1 FGVGPGGIWRNKSND
16 PGGSRT
22 RGLSS
27 YDALYADVLL
37 WLREGWVDYVAPQ
50 IYWNIGYNRADYH
63 ELVDWWSRHTY
74 GKHLYIGQG
83 AHRINSSHSW
93 KNPSEI
99 PNQIRLNR
107 TYPEVKGSVF
117 YSSKSMIENLNGIN
131 DTLRNNLF
139 FTSVSTPKMSWKIK
153 EAPADIVAVIDDI
166 DTAVIRIKLK
176 RLPQPRTPINI
187 TYTKIRKE
195 ILLSWEKDKT
205 QKKILADTNSYYRV
219 YRFKGKYADHL
230 SEEYLF
236 TETKKLFVMLS
247 RKGSGLF
254 RKKYTFVITSVNRQN
269 MESWPSEAITLK
281 MKE

>member
-1 FGVGPGGIWRNKSND
+1 M
-16 PGGSRT
+16 
-22 RGLSS
+22 
-27 YDALYADVLL
+27 
-37 WLREGWVDYVAPQ
+37 APQ

-63 ELVDWWSRHTY
+63 ELVNWWSSHTY
-74 GKHLYIGQG
+74 GRHLYIGHG
-83 AHRINSSHSW
+83 AHRINSSQSW
-93 KNPSEI
+93 RNPSEI
-99 PNQIRLNR
+99 PNQIRINR

-131 DTLRNNLF
+131 DSLRNNLF
-139 FTSVSTPKMSWKIK
+139 LTSVSTPKMPWKIK
-153 EAPADIVAVIDDI
+153 EAPADIVAVIDDV

-195 ILLSWEKDKT
+195 ILLSWERDKT

-269 MESWPSEAITLK
+269 TESWPSESITLK